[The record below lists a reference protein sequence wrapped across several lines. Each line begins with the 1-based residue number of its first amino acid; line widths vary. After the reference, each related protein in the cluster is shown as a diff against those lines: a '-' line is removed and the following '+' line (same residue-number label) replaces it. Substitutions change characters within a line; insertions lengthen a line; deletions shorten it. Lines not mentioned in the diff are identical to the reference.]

1 MKGYHFINLLAIFL
15 FFSQVKCRIFDTTD
29 VSLSTVLPV
38 GPQIN
43 INYTHTKF
51 RKDCNNGVCVYNI
64 TIPGMS
70 NELSSYIKS
79 KIDDDK
85 IIEATDKTIEQN
97 LSNQFNTSLQNIE
110 NNVKKIEDELGNLT
124 SIYTDLLNKIEA
136 TEINLQ
142 KTDESLTSI
151 QEYVNEMNQ
160 TSNDNSIYL
169 CYVKAYEDCSESPS
183 TTLPSLSTS
192 FLSSASSEISSTLPT
207 AYTITSGGTTQG
219 TESSSISSPTITSEI
234 ITSTESTPLSQTQT
248 ASPTASDYTTT
259 QIITSTVT

>member
-1 MKGYHFINLLAIFL
+1 MKRYHFFNLLAIFL
-15 FFSQVKCRIFDTTD
+15 FLSQAKCRIFDTTD
-29 VSLSTVLPV
+29 VSLSTVLPI
-38 GPQIN
+38 GPQIS

-70 NELSSYIKS
+70 NELYSYIKS
-79 KIDDDK
+79 KIDNDK
-85 IIEATDKTIEQN
+85 IIEATDETIEQN

-110 NNVKKIEDELGNLT
+110 DNVRKIEDELGNLT
-124 SIYTDLLNKIEA
+124 SIYTDLLNKVEA

-142 KTDESLTSI
+142 KTDESLASI

-183 TTLPSLSTS
+183 TILPNLSTS
-192 FLSSASSEISSTLPT
+192 SLSSASSEIISTLPT
-207 AYTITSGGTTQG
+207 SFTIASGGTTQG
-219 TESSSISSPTITSEI
+219 TESSSISSPTKTSEI
-234 ITSTESTPLSQTQT
+234 VASTESAPVSQTQT
-248 ASPTASDYTTT
+248 ASPTVSDYSST